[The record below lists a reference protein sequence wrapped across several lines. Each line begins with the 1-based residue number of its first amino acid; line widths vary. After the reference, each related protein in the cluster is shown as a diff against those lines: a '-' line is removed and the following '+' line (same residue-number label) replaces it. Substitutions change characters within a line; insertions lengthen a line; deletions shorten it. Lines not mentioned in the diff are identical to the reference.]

1 MRVLLGI
8 VVVGMALSGTAC
20 AEATVAGPTAIG
32 NNVTLTVETFS
43 GSLPVGGSRFYSF
56 TVPQT
61 GLTTVTLVSLKQD
74 GANSNTIVLVGLGA
88 PRGTEC
94 LLIDGRQVTADVL
107 AQVSLTP
114 EPGVYC
120 ARISDAGNLTGP
132 VDFSINIVRPR

>member
-1 MRVLLGI
+1 MRVLLGL
-8 VVVGMALSGTAC
+8 VVVGMALSGAAC
-20 AEATVAGPTAIG
+20 AEATVSGPTAIG

-43 GSLPVGGSRFYSF
+43 GTLPVGGSRFYSF
-56 TVPQT
+56 TVPQS

-74 GANSNTIVLVGLGA
+74 GVNSNTIVLVGLGA

-94 LLIDGRQVTADVL
+94 LLIDGRQVTADVV

-114 EPGVYC
+114 DPGVYC

-132 VDFSINIVRPR
+132 ADFSINIVRPR

>member
-56 TVPQT
+56 TVPQS

-94 LLIDGRQVTADVL
+94 LLIDGRQVTADVV
-107 AQVSLTP
+107 AQISLTP